1 MPPTYLNENKSLTD
15 SIINC
20 ANVIYRDGFILGFLT
35 GSLVTSSIFL
45 FFRKN

>member
-1 MPPTYLNENKSLTD
+1 MSSTYSIENKSFTD
-15 SIINC
+15 SIVNC

-45 FFRKN
+45 IFRKN